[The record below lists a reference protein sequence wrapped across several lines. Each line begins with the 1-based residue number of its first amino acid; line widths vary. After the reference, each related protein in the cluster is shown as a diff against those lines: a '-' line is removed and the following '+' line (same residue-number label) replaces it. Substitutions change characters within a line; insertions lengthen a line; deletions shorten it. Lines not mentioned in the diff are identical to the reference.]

1 MPVEPQS
8 VHLAMNADEA
18 LVLFEF
24 VSRFSDSD
32 QLTIADQ
39 AEAATLWKLCG
50 QLEKLL
56 TEPFSPR
63 YEELLSRARAR
74 VRGKRHQ
81 PTPSGARSGH

>member
-1 MPVEPQS
+1 LS
-8 VHLAMNADEA
+8 ADEA
-18 LVLFEF
+18 LVLFEL

-56 TEPFSPR
+56 VEPFSPQ
-63 YEELLSRARAR
+63 YAELLSKARER
-74 VRGKRHQ
+74 VRGDV
-81 PTPSGARSGH
+81 PAAGG